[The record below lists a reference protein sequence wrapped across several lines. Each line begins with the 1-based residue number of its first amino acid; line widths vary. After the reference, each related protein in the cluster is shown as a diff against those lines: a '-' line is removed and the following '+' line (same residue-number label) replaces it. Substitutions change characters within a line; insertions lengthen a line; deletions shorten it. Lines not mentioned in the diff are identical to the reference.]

1 MNCVAVAERVD
12 VIATCL
18 KRMIF
23 GVEVEC
29 HMQVLI
35 KEGSISFQEESCP
48 LESGMLVGALNCVK
62 IRALSLQLDVLA
74 FCT

>member
-1 MNCVAVAERVD
+1 MPEKDDIWCGSGMPYASV
-12 VIATCL
+12 
-18 KRMIF
+18 
-23 GVEVEC
+23 
-29 HMQVLI
+29 I

-48 LESGMLVGALNCVK
+48 LESGMLVGALNCVE